1 LTPYVHNTEYNRWRV
16 RCVDWG
22 FEEERAESWSK
33 GDEGQRV
40 GSATMLNTK
49 PAYVTLVG
57 MARTIYIK

>member
-1 LTPYVHNTEYNRWRV
+1 M
-16 RCVDWG
+16 DWG